1 MSVVG
6 STLRSKFTFR
16 RIVTVLALTAAWCAL
31 WGSPSV
37 ANILSG
43 LVVATVASA
52 LGRPARRGGV
62 RLGPLIRLV
71 WLVAVDLVVS
81 TGVVVREVLTPT
93 DFTDE
98 AIIAIPIPPGGRAHL
113 LLMYVA
119 ITVTPGTAVVA
130 AEADASV
137 IYLHILHADRRDE
150 VEAHM
155 VQLFELA
162 EQALPLPDVAAVH
175 KPSGDPANG
184 VSR

>member
-1 MSVVG
+1 MTAVG
-6 STLRSKFTFR
+6 TTVRATFTVR
-16 RIVTVLALTAAWCAL
+16 RVVTVLALTAAWCAL

-43 LVVATVASA
+43 LVVGSFASM
-52 LGRPARRGGV
+52 LGRSPRRGGV
-62 RLGPLIRLV
+62 RLGSLIRLI